1 MLDHDHVRPNAKFI
15 VEAGGAV
22 PGLGNRLFS
31 VSESMETRAYGHLK
45 VDDYITTTNITA
57 SNILSNNIESS
68 NEIRVFSG
76 SMYSSNQNSQTVIRD
91 DQIFLKLNGGTTAI
105 KAETD
110 PPLFGDRVTAGIIQK
125 GSGSFE
131 ILLDAS
137 NVQDGLPHFCI
148 RSNTALPG
156 ILGTQLFTV
165 SESFETRVHNGGLR
179 ADNYV
184 TTTNITASGN
194 ISGSHIT
201 TASFGS
207 LQLSNLPTSPTGLPT
222 GSVWVSGSK
231 NDAST
236 NNVNCGTLMIVL

>member
-1 MLDHDHVRPNAKFI
+1 MGINNTQLRFTGDI
-15 VEAGGAV
+15 TSS
-22 PGLGNRLFS
+22 GNIS
-31 VSESMETRAYGHLK
+31 VSGTIIGSTYES
-45 VDDYITTTNITA
+45 N
-57 SNILSNNIESS
+57 

-76 SMYSSNQNSQTVIRD
+76 ATYSPTQNLQTIIRD
-91 DQIFLKLNGGTTAI
+91 DLISLKQAGGSTLI
-105 KAETD
+105 KAEANSG
-110 PPLFGDRVTAGIIQK
+110 FGDKTTAGIIQK

-131 ILLDAS
+131 ILLDADS
-137 NVQDGLPHFCI
+137 TQGSEPHFGI
-148 RSNTALPG
+148 RSNTAIPG
-156 ILGTQLFTV
+156 TLGTKLFTV

-231 NDAST
+231 NDSST
-236 NNVNCGTLMIVL
+236 NNVNCGTLMIVI